1 MMERFPLLRSDGASA
16 AVEMALVL
24 PFLLA
29 LLFGSVELGN
39 YFMSEH
45 ALEKQVRDGA
55 RYAARLTL
63 KQPYNCTADP
73 ATVFADA
80 NASAD
85 IINVTE
91 TGAVSGTGFPRWDA
105 SYWART
111 CGQDPQTVTV
121 SINCVTKGDI
131 DTGGS
136 GQTGIYTALD
146 GDIPVVTVSARVKY
160 LSVLSTLGFNATNL
174 CMTAESKAAVQG
186 I

>member
-1 MMERFPLLRSDGASA
+1 MKRLTMLRDQGASA
-16 AVEMALVL
+16 AAEMALVTPL
-24 PFLLA
+24 LLA

-55 RYAARLTL
+55 RYASRLAL
-63 KQPYNCTADP
+63 SSSYSCPD
-73 ATVFADA
+73 TVFADA
-80 NASAD
+80 NARND

-105 SYWART
+105 SYWNRT
-111 CGQDPQTVTV
+111 CGSDTQTVTV
-121 SINCVTKGDI
+121 NVSCVPKDDI

-136 GQTGIYTALD
+136 GNTGIYTALT
-146 GDIPVVTVSARVKY
+146 GTNIPVVTVSARVKY
-160 LSVLSTLGFNATNL
+160 FSVLSSLGFNAANL

-186 I
+186 L

>member
-1 MMERFPLLRSDGASA
+1 MKRLAFLRDQGASA
-16 AVEMALVL
+16 AAEMALVTPL
-24 PFLLA
+24 LLA

-39 YFMSEH
+39 FFMSEH

-55 RYAARLTL
+55 RYASRLAL
-63 KQPYNCTADP
+63 ADP
-73 ATVFADA
+73 YTCPTAVFADP
-80 NASAD
+80 NATND

-111 CGQDPQTVTV
+111 CGGDAQTVTV
-121 SINCVTKGDI
+121 TVSCVNKGDI
-131 DTGGS
+131 DTCG
-136 GQTGIYTALD
+136 TGDTVIYTGLS

-160 LSVLSTLGFNATNL
+160 FSALSALGFNATNL

-186 I
+186 V